1 MFAADSSGN
10 GDNMKKPEL
19 LAPAG
24 DLVRMRYAFAYG
36 ADAVYAG
43 QPAFSLRS
51 RENGFKNLDDLAEGI
66 SYAHGIGKKF
76 YLTSNVIPRNVKV
89 ESFQRALTQALE
101 LKPDALIVADPGFV
115 GWLRK
120 EFPEVEVHLSVQA
133 NTTNYLAA
141 DFWHGLGVRRII
153 LSRELRL
160 SEILEIKEHVPDL
173 ELEVFVHG
181 AVCMAMSGRCMLS
194 NWVTHRDAN
203 QGACDNSCR
212 MPYRLYANQGPQ
224 CEDYRP
230 HEGDFRLQR
239 TDRLELDP
247 IALDEDTWGT
257 YFMSSRDLCAL
268 DVIPELVQGGLDSFK
283 IEGRTRSVYY
293 LSQVVRAYR
302 MAIDACVKAMENGSA
317 CSADLVPEESRRAIS
332 FVDGRGFMPGFL
344 RGPLPQNYESTHV
357 AASGGCVCAQVLD
370 YDSDMGLCRV
380 NVKNPFAVDDAL
392 ELMTP
397 EGMRPCEIESLM
409 DFRGASADRLNPGT
423 EGRIVMRNDVLKN
436 TDNAKYSFVVKKH
449 TAFSSMKS

>member
-1 MFAADSSGN
+1 
-10 GDNMKKPEL
+10 MKKPEL

-24 DLVRMRYAFAYG
+24 DLTRMKYAYAYG

-66 SYAHGIGKKF
+66 AYAHALGKKF

-89 ESFQRALTQALE
+89 EAFQKALLQAIE
-101 LKPDALIVADPGFV
+101 LKPDSLIVADPGFV

-120 EFPEVEVHLSVQA
+120 TCPDVEIHLSVQA

-141 DFWHGLGVRRII
+141 KFWYDLGVRRII

-160 SEILEIKEHVPDL
+160 SEILEIKEQLPDL

-212 MPYRLYANQGPQ
+212 MPYRLYANSGPQ
-224 CEDYRP
+224 AQDYRE
-230 HEGDFRLQR
+230 HEGEFSLQR
-239 TDRLELDP
+239 TDRPELP
-247 IALDEDTWGT
+247 PVALDEDTWGT

-268 DVIPELVQGGLDSFK
+268 DVIPSLVQGGLDSFK

-302 MAIDACVKAMENGSA
+302 MAIDASVQGLESGAE
-317 CSADLVPEESRRAIS
+317 CSPELIPQESRRAIS

-344 RGPLPQNYESTHV
+344 KGPLPQNYESTHV
-357 AASGGCVCAQVLD
+357 AAEGGCVAAQVLD
-370 YDSDMGLCRV
+370 YDPASNSFRV
-380 NVKNPFAVDDAL
+380 NVKNPFSMDDKL

-397 EGMRPCEIESLM
+397 SGMAPCEVAGLL
-409 DFRGASADRLNPGT
+409 DFRGAAADRLNPGT
-423 EGRIVMRNDVLKN
+423 EGRVLVQGDVLGS
-436 TDNAKYSFVVKKH
+436 TGNAEFGFFVRKI
-449 TAFSSMKS
+449 TA